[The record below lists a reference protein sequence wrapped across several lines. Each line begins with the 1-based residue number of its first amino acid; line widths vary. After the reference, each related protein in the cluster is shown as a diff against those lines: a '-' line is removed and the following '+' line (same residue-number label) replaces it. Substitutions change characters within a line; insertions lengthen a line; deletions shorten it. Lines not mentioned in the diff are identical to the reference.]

1 MRYLL
6 KFVLLMSVLC
16 VSGSALAEEKAGA
29 PEAASGEN
37 WAREA
42 MTNTLEGR
50 KKLSGTFQEALA
62 KWQKLAEAPILAD
75 WEAIEATGVLRSA
88 KIEVAAKDA
97 TARQLLEMLLARAAR
112 PGRPLGW
119 FIADNTVVVTT
130 QERVLQRRRP
140 ARLAAAAEDRA
151 DDRPAP
157 RSEARAR
164 RVRRPAVLREVDFR
178 KTELVDVLDFIRTAS
193 GVNLTAN
200 WEALEMIGVS
210 RETPITLKLKNVS
223 YARLLDLV
231 CDKLGGG
238 RDKYSRVYWVVDGGV
253 VTISTGEAL
262 DDKLRTVVIDV
273 ADLLMV
279 VRDFKGPRIELDRE
293 ASTTDSGSSGDTGS
307 IFDTEEDTDDEA
319 DSPAE
324 MKKEMGRKL
333 IELVKDSIGPEMW
346 QPEGKGSIRLF
357 NDKLII
363 SQTRLGFKLLQE
375 STRLR

>member
-1 MRYLL
+1 MRDLL
-6 KFVLLMSVLC
+6 KSVLLALVLC
-16 VSGSALAEEKAGA
+16 VPGSALAA
-29 PEAASGEN
+29 EADSGEN

-50 KKLSGTFQEALA
+50 KKISGTFQEALA
-62 KWQKLAEAPILAD
+62 RWQKLAEAPILAD
-75 WEAIEATGVLRSA
+75 WDAIEATGVRRSE
-88 KIEVAAKDA
+88 KVEVAAKDA
-97 TARQLLEMLLARAAR
+97 TARQMLEMLLARVAK
-112 PGRPLGW
+112 PDRPLGW
-119 FIADNTVVVTT
+119 FIVDNTVVVTT
-130 QERVLQRRRP
+130 QQRVLQRRRP
-140 ARLAAAAEDRA
+140 ARLASPAEDRA
-151 DDRPAP
+151 DRKAEPRGDSPAP
-157 RSEARAR
+157 RA
-164 RVRRPAVLREVDFR
+164 RRPAVLREVDFR

-193 GVNLTAN
+193 GANLTAN

-210 RETPITLKLKNVS
+210 RQTPITLKLKNVS

-279 VRDFKGPRIELDRE
+279 VRDFEGPKVELDRDTS
-293 ASTTDSGSSGDTGS
+293 ATDTGSSTGTGS
-307 IFDTEEDTDDEA
+307 IFDIEDDDGDDA
-319 DSPAE
+319 DSSAE
-324 MKKEMGRKL
+324 TKKEMGRKL
-333 IELVKDSIGPEMW
+333 IELVKESIGPEMW